1 MPRLV
6 TKPPTGSIKRGPN
19 LSINT
24 PLKGVR
30 MVETINPMENV
41 AAMVPLDQ
49 PNSSRIGGNKSENDV
64 RALTEIAIDM
74 KAMPMMTQP

>member
-1 MPRLV
+1 
-6 TKPPTGSIKRGPN
+6 
-19 LSINT
+19 
-24 PLKGVR
+24 
-30 MVETINPMENV
+30 MENV